1 MTKPIVIGTRGSK
14 LALIQAQLAADAVK
28 AASPSTTVEIRVI
41 TPQGD
46 RDKTTPIPLDTIGKG
61 WFSQEIEQ
69 ELLDGRIDMAVHS
82 LKDMLTELPGGL
94 VIGAYL
100 RREDARD
107 VLLTKHGESLEKLR
121 KGAVIGTDST
131 RRQVQMLAMRPD
143 FVMKSLRGNVPNRV
157 EKLATEDC
165 DGIILAAAGLI
176 RLGMQKH
183 IVRYFDPEEMT
194 PAPGQGI
201 IAVET
206 RADDSELLAL
216 LAKTNDQDA
225 AVAAQIERSFSD
237 RMGGGCK
244 SPTGAYAN
252 RSGTSWTLIGM
263 VQKSHGSIL
272 RDSMTASPGM
282 GEELGTALAKKLLEL
297 L

>member
-14 LALIQAQLAADAVK
+14 LALIQAQLAADALK
-28 AASPSTTVEIRVI
+28 EIGSDTTVEVRVI

-69 ELLDGRIDMAVHS
+69 ELLDGRIDIAVHS
-82 LKDMLTELPGGL
+82 LKDMLTELPKGL
-94 VIGAYL
+94 TIGAYL

-107 VLLTKHGESLEKLR
+107 VLLTKHGGPLEKLR

-157 EKLATEDC
+157 EKLATEEYDA
-165 DGIILAAAGLI
+165 IILAAAGLI
-176 RLGMQKH
+176 RLDMQNH
-183 IVRYFDPEEMT
+183 IVRYFEPDEMT

-206 RADDSELLAL
+206 RADDPTLLSL
-216 LAKTNDQDA
+216 LAKVNDTDA
-225 AVAAQIERSFSD
+225 ATAAHTERSFSE

-244 SPTGAYAN
+244 SPTGAYAW
-252 RSGTSWTLIGM
+252 RTGSSWSLIGM
-263 VQKSHGSIL
+263 VQRSDGSL
-272 RDSMTASPGM
+272 VRDSISAEENMEDQLSVTLAERLLAS
-282 GEELGTALAKKLLEL
+282 L
-297 L
+297 